1 MHEVTER
8 LQAARDGDPDALQEV
23 FLIVYREL
31 RHVAKRELGRRPFPS
46 TLSSTALVH
55 EVYLKLVDRSRAD
68 YRDRGHFM
76 SVAARAMRQI
86 LADHARHKLA
96 GKRGAGA
103 RHVPA
108 SETQIPVEDRFVD
121 VLILE
126 DALVRLEALSER
138 LGKVVELRFF
148 GGLSVEET
156 AEALDVTPRTVK
168 RDWRKAR
175 ALLFQQLK
183 GRTGAGQA

>member
-1 MHEVTER
+1 MHEVTAR
-8 LQAARDGDPDALQEV
+8 LKAARDGDRDALQEV
-23 FLIVYREL
+23 FQIVYREL
-31 RHVAKRELGRRPFPS
+31 HHLAKRELGRRPFPS

-68 YRDRGHFM
+68 FRDRSHFL

-86 LADHARHKLA
+86 LVDHARHKLA
-96 GKRGAGA
+96 GRRGAGA
-103 RHVPA
+103 KHVSA
-108 SETQIPVEDRFVD
+108 SETQIPVEDRLVD

-126 DALVRLEALSER
+126 EALERLEALSER
-138 LGKVVELRFF
+138 LGRVVELRFF

-175 ALLFQQLK
+175 ALLLHQLE
-183 GRTGAGQA
+183 GGTRAARP